1 MFQTTAQML
10 VFMYGFGVTTRDI
23 RPMVQELV
31 TVKST
36 VQPTLRQFLRAKK

>member
-23 RPMVQELV
+23 RPMVQELA

-36 VQPTLRQFLRAKK
+36 AQPTRQQFPQAKK

>member
-23 RPMVQELV
+23 RPMGAVLV
-31 TVKST
+31 TVKLT
-36 VQPTLRQFLRAKK
+36 VQPTRQQFLRAKK